1 MTRLPVPG
9 ALGPVDY
16 SSATP
21 PAEYHCGKCGT
32 LTSGVKLWRDY
43 QTFLNHQ
50 SLLCA
55 DCACAEQ
62 NNGER
67 TFTVA
72 AGEKG
77 RAIVSTTYTPDRYG
91 MNGPSGDQIG
101 WRVPAV
107 PTRDG
112 STYWGYTSVPLD
124 GVTWWKRLPL
134 RSGGDS

>member
-9 ALGPVDY
+9 PLGPVDY
-16 SSATP
+16 SSAVP
-21 PAEYHCGKCGT
+21 PTEYHCGKCGAP
-32 LTSGVKLWRDY
+32 GVKLWRDY

-62 NNGER
+62 NNGKR
-67 TFTVA
+67 TFVVA
-72 AGEKG
+72 AGEEG
-77 RAIVSTTYTPDRYG
+77 RAIVSVTYTPDKHG
-91 MNGPSGDQIG
+91 MNGPISDQIG

-107 PTRDG
+107 PTPDG

-124 GVTWWKRLPL
+124 GVTWWKRLPI
-134 RSGGDS
+134 RGDQ